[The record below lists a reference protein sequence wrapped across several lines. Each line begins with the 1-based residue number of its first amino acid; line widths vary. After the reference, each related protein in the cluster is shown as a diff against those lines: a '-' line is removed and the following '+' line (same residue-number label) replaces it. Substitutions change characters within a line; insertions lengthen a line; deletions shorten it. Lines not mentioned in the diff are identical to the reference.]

1 MFKVSNKNT
10 RTMLMTSFWCFIVN
24 FEQVNFNWDLNDV
37 NVLLNLFKVNFVF
50 INFNSMLVH

>member
-1 MFKVSNKNT
+1 
-10 RTMLMTSFWCFIVN
+10 MTSFWCFIVN

-37 NVLLNLFKVNFVF
+37 NVLLNLFKVNFDF